1 MTDEAV
7 DNFDFPPQVEGIDQ
21 IPAQYRSIYQ
31 QNPETNAFT
40 LTPKIAEKFAAPG
53 IKKALES
60 ERGRSRGL
68 EREVKARAEKLA
80 AISAAAGVDDPDA
93 VAGVISEL
101 RSKTSSTAAD
111 AVRGEIARQF
121 EGQLEAQKREAAKLR
136 KALHTTLITNAAT
149 SAIAA
154 AKGNV
159 RALEPHVKERM
170 RLVEEGGEMVARV
183 VDDYGNPRFR
193 ESDGLPMTPNDLVS
207 EFRRD
212 PDFASNFE
220 ASGNS
225 GSGAKGAG
233 GSGSSGGRAVQS
245 YTQAA
250 WRERVARAKPDER
263 QQLLKDAAA
272 GRIKIT

>member
-1 MTDEAV
+1 MS
-7 DNFDFPPQVEGIDQ
+7 DNSEKFDFPQSIDTVDK
-21 IPAQYRSIYQ
+21 IPAQYRGLYH
-31 QNPETNAFT
+31 QNPADNSLE
-40 LTPKIAEKFAAPG
+40 LLPEVAEKFVAPG
-53 IKKALES
+53 LKRALEN

-68 EREVKARAEKLA
+68 EKEASAAKARLA
-80 AISAAAGVDDPDA
+80 AIAAATGVDDIEALPAAIQD
-93 VAGVISEL
+93 L
-101 RSKTSSTAAD
+101 KSKTAPNAVD
-111 AVRGEIARQF
+111 AVRTEIARSF
-121 EGQLEAQKREAAKLR
+121 ETQIEAQKREAAKLR
-136 KALHTTLITNAAT
+136 KILHVTLVDNAAT

-159 RALEPHVKERM
+159 RTLLPHVRAQM
-170 RLVEEGGEMVARV
+170 ALVEEGGELVARV
-183 VDDYGNPRFR
+183 VDSFGNPRYR
-193 ESDGLPMTPNDLVS
+193 ESDGLPMGVSDLVG
-207 EFRRD
+207 EMRRD
-212 PDFASNFE
+212 TDFSANFE

-233 GSGSSGGRAVQS
+233 GSGSPGGRAVQS